1 MTEENSPAQEPQTD
15 VTPEPAA
22 ATPIEAPAEPPAPK
36 YIEFEDFLKVDL
48 RVGKIVEV
56 AEHPNA
62 DRLLVLQVDMGSE
75 RRQIIAGIKA
85 YYSPEALLGQNIV
98 VVANLAPRKM
108 RGLESNGM
116 ILAASLDDKSD
127 VVVLTTEK
135 DIAPGAT
142 CG

>member
-1 MTEENSPAQEPQTD
+1 MTDQNSPTQESQI
-15 VTPEPAA
+15 AA
-22 ATPIEAPAEPPAPK
+22 ATETPKEAPAPK
-36 YIEFEDFLKVDL
+36 YIDFDDFLKVDL
-48 RVGKIVEV
+48 RVGKIMEV

-62 DRLLVLQVDMGSE
+62 DRLLVLQVDMGNE
-75 RRQIIAGIKA
+75 RRQIIAGIKSH
-85 YYSPEALLGQNIV
+85 YSPEGLLGRNIV

-116 ILAASLDDKSD
+116 LLAASPDDKSD

>member
-1 MTEENSPAQEPQTD
+1 MTEENTPTQEPQTD
-15 VTPEPAA
+15 VTPQPEAAESSEKAPAA
-22 ATPIEAPAEPPAPK
+22 N
-36 YIEFEDFLKVDL
+36 YIEFDDFLKVDL

-56 AEHPNA
+56 SEHPNA

-85 YYSPEALLGQNIV
+85 YYSPEALLGQNII

-116 ILAASLDDKSD
+116 LLAASLDDKSD

>member
-15 VTPEPAA
+15 TAPTPAEASQ
-22 ATPIEAPAEPPAPK
+22 APATN
-36 YIEFEDFLKVDL
+36 YIDFEDFLKVDL

-85 YYSPEALLGQNIV
+85 YYSPEALLGKNIV

-116 ILAASLDDKSD
+116 LLAASLDDKSD

>member
-1 MTEENSPAQEPQTD
+1 MAEENTPSQEPQN
-15 VTPEPAA
+15 EPAA
-22 ATPIEAPAEPPAPK
+22 TTEETPAAK
-36 YIEFEDFLKVDL
+36 YIDFEDFLKVDL

-62 DRLLVLQVDMGSE
+62 DRLLVLQVEMGSE
-75 RRQIIAGIKA
+75 RRQIIAGIRG
-85 YYSPEALLGQNIV
+85 YYSPEGLLGQNIV

-116 ILAASLDDKSD
+116 LLAASLDDKSD
-127 VVVLTTEK
+127 VVILTTEK